1 MATPMEV
8 VKVRAMHSPY
18 VYAKD
23 IKVLI
28 NQKNVSNFLRDFR
41 EFVDENPS
49 YFSPYRGYHKRTG
62 KDALYDVIPILWFN
76 ENKEF
81 ATAGSRTVTFK
92 QDLPRLKELVE
103 IHTYQVG
110 EM

>member
-1 MATPMEV
+1 MAKPLEI

-49 YFSPYRGYHKRTG
+49 CQGQYK
-62 KDALYDVIPILWFN
+62 I
-76 ENKEF
+76 
-81 ATAGSRTVTFK
+81 
-92 QDLPRLKELVE
+92 
-103 IHTYQVG
+103 VG
-110 EM
+110 L

>member
-1 MATPMEV
+1 MEI

-41 EFVDENPS
+41 EFVDENPN

-62 KDALYDVIPILWFN
+62 KDSLYDVLPIIWYH
-76 ENKEF
+76 ENKSF
-81 ATAGSRTVTFK
+81 ANAGSRTVSFK

-103 IHTYQVG
+103 IHTYKVE

>member
-1 MATPMEV
+1 MEI

-41 EFVDENPS
+41 EFVDENPT
-49 YFSPYRGYHKRTG
+49 YFSPYRGYHKTDS
-62 KDALYDVIPILWFN
+62 KDALYDVLPIIWYH
-76 ENKEF
+76 ENKSF
-81 ATAGSRTVTFK
+81 ANAGSRTVTFK

-103 IHTYQVG
+103 IHTYKVG
-110 EM
+110 EI

>member
-1 MATPMEV
+1 MSEVEV

-49 YFSPYRGYHKRTG
+49 YFSPYRGYHKRSG
-62 KDALYDVIPILWFN
+62 KDSLYDVIPILWFN

-92 QDLPRLKELVE
+92 QDLPRLKEILDIQTYLVQE
-103 IHTYQVG
+103 V
-110 EM
+110 